1 MNRYVRKAYYGK
13 VVRYTYVTR
22 EKDRER
28 CSSKLLISIRLFAVA
43 IVGNKR
49 VIQTYEELS
58 PTVPQTELG
67 PVLYNSNFKGE

>member
-13 VVRYTYVTR
+13 VICYTYVTR

-28 CSSKLLISIRLFAVA
+28 CSPKLLTSIRLFTVA

-49 VIQTYEELS
+49 VIQT
-58 PTVPQTELG
+58 
-67 PVLYNSNFKGE
+67 